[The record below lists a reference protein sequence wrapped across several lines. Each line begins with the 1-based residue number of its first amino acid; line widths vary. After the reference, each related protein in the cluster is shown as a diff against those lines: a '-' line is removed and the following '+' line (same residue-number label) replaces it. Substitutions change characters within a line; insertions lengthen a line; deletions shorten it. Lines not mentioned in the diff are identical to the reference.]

1 MNIKDKFKLYIK
13 GKNDKYNIE
22 EIVNNLP
29 DNQVIT
35 KDTLNKLKNSTTKM
49 ISDEDIKGNYYVFLN
64 DTIYLS
70 TKNTKK
76 YNRLTVICHEC
87 VHSIQNKTLQLI
99 NFVLSN
105 IEIIAFVILFAL
117 KIFNILGNISTYLYI
132 GIVIVS
138 VIPRIILEID
148 ASLKSIKLTK
158 EYVNEKIGNNEA
170 EFVNKIVNF
179 QVKAMLPLLLIDVIL
194 WKIIRIII
202 MGVI

>member
-117 KIFNILGNISTYLYI
+117 KIFNILSNISTYLYI

-194 WKIIRIII
+194 WKIIRIIF
-202 MGVI
+202 MSVI